1 MDRLRI
7 AFVIPALNEAATIGG
22 VVERLR
28 KLGCVIV
35 VDDGSIDRTAEIAGE
50 LGAQVV
56 SHRQNGGYDRAL
68 ETGFARAA
76 EIGCEYVITV
86 DADGQHPAELV
97 PKFIAALEDGADLVI
112 GIRDHVPRISE
123 RAFQFMTR
131 ALYGIQDPLCGMKGY
146 RLELY
151 RSLGWFDSYSSIGT
165 ELMLYAARKG
175 AKVVQF
181 PVPTRVRQGHARIG
195 NLFRANYII
204 FRAALVGLTKRHT

>member
-1 MDRLRI
+1 MAGLRI
-7 AFVIPALNEAATIGG
+7 AFVIPALNEEATIGG

-28 KLGCVIV
+28 KFGCVIV

-50 LGAQVV
+50 LGAKVV
-56 SHRQNGGYDRAL
+56 SHRQNRGYDRAL

-76 EIGCEYVITV
+76 DMGCEYVITM
-86 DADGQHPAELV
+86 DADGQHPADLV
-97 PKFIAALEDGADLVI
+97 PRFIAALQDGADLVI

-123 RAFQFMTR
+123 RAFQYMTR

-151 RSLGWFDSYSSIGT
+151 RSLGWFDSYGSIGT
-165 ELMLYAARKG
+165 ELMLYAIRQG
-175 AKVVQF
+175 AKVVQC
-181 PVPTRVRQGHARIG
+181 PVPTRVRHGHARIG

-204 FRAALVGLTKRHT
+204 FRAALLGLTKRHT